1 MRRFNTTTGFP
12 TPAAEKAHVLDLNEL
27 IIRNHASTYFF
38 RASGD
43 CPELGIGNND
53 ILVVDR
59 SLNPVEGDVAI
70 VIKDNTL
77 RLKEITSSDI
87 ASWVNENTKTTSTQE
102 KSDLPQEW
110 QEDFFGVVM
119 WVIRKV
125 KIKRIS

>member
-43 CPELGIGNND
+43 SPELGIGNGD

-87 ASWVNENTKTTSTQE
+87 ASWVNGNTKTTSTQE
-102 KSDLPQEW
+102 KSDLSQEW
-110 QEDFFGVVM
+110 QEDFFGIVT
-119 WVIRKV
+119 WIIRKV
-125 KIKRIS
+125 KIKRTS

>member
-1 MRRFNTTTGFP
+1 
-12 TPAAEKAHVLDLNEL
+12 
-27 IIRNHASTYFF
+27 YFF

-43 CPELGIGNND
+43 SPELGIGNGD

-87 ASWVNENTKTTSTQE
+87 ASWVNGNTKTTSTQE
-102 KSDLPQEW
+102 KSDLSQEW
-110 QEDFFGVVM
+110 QEDFFGIVT
-119 WVIRKV
+119 WIIRKV
-125 KIKRIS
+125 KIKRTS